1 MRFALCAANRLT
13 YSPRMIGRSAAAA
26 GRTLGA
32 VEGAAV
38 AALESPWTAP
48 ADVVAVTE
56 SAVGR
61 AVPVRPAVA
70 ESATFASLDEHASR
84 ATANSG
90 EQRIEVVAEEDVERE
105 T

>member
-1 MRFALCAANRLT
+1 
-13 YSPRMIGRSAAAA
+13 MIGRSAADA

-32 VEGAAV
+32 VEEVPDATP
-38 AALESPWTAP
+38 ESPETAP

-56 SAVGR
+56 SAVAC
-61 AVPVRPAVA
+61 AVPVRLAVV

>member
-1 MRFALCAANRLT
+1 
-13 YSPRMIGRSAAAA
+13 MIGRSAADA

-32 VEGAAV
+32 VEGAAD
-38 AALESPWTAP
+38 AALESPGTAP
-48 ADVVAVTE
+48 ADVAAVTE
-56 SAVGR
+56 SAIGR
-61 AVPVRPAVA
+61 AVPVRLSVE

-84 ATANSG
+84 AAANNG

>member
-1 MRFALCAANRLT
+1 
-13 YSPRMIGRSAAAA
+13 MIGRSAADA

-32 VEGAAV
+32 VEGAAD
-38 AALESPWTAP
+38 AALESPGTAP
-48 ADVVAVTE
+48 VDVVGVTE

-61 AVPVRPAVA
+61 AVPVRLAVE

-84 ATANSG
+84 AAAANNG

>member
-1 MRFALCAANRLT
+1 
-13 YSPRMIGRSAAAA
+13 MIGRSAADA

-32 VEGAAV
+32 VEGAA
-38 AALESPWTAP
+38 ALESPGTAP
-48 ADVVAVTE
+48 ADVAAVTE

-61 AVPVRPAVA
+61 AVPVRLAVE

-84 ATANSG
+84 AAANNG

>member
-1 MRFALCAANRLT
+1 
-13 YSPRMIGRSAAAA
+13 MIGRSAADA
-26 GRTLGA
+26 GRTVGA
-32 VEGAAV
+32 VEGAAA
-38 AALESPWTAP
+38 AALESPGTAP
-48 ADVVAVTE
+48 PAVVAVTE

-61 AVPVRPAVA
+61 AVPLRLAVV

>member
-1 MRFALCAANRLT
+1 
-13 YSPRMIGRSAAAA
+13 MIGRSAADA
-26 GRTLGA
+26 GRTLAA
-32 VEGAAV
+32 VEGAD
-38 AALESPWTAP
+38 AALESPGTAP
-48 ADVVAVTE
+48 VDVVGVTE

-61 AVPVRPAVA
+61 AVPVRLAVE

-84 ATANSG
+84 AAAANNG

>member
-1 MRFALCAANRLT
+1 
-13 YSPRMIGRSAAAA
+13 MIGRSAGDA

-32 VEGAAV
+32 VEGAADPAPV
-38 AALESPWTAP
+38 SPGTAP

-56 SAVGR
+56 SAAGR
-61 AVPVRPAVA
+61 AVPVRLAVP

>member
-1 MRFALCAANRLT
+1 
-13 YSPRMIGRSAAAA
+13 MIGRSAADA

-32 VEGAAV
+32 VEGAADAV
-38 AALESPWTAP
+38 AESAGTAP
-48 ADVVAVTE
+48 ADVVGVTE

-61 AVPVRPAVA
+61 AVPLRLAVV

-90 EQRIEVVAEEDVERE
+90 EQRIEVVAEEDVEPE